1 MSGEFIAFPFT
12 LRTDDSVVGAAL
24 ITSTRE
30 TTHGLLRFGEDGLR
44 VQWRSS
50 RATQHVGDEIRTDR
64 EIDPVQEVN
73 VAPSALAGAAVRWL
87 WNRWPPGRY
96 LVLTGADF
104 RAFEGLAGISGLRLD
119 HPAQLVVP
127 IRRAQ
132 TLPAREFAVE
142 IELALAD
149 RAIRR
154 AEGLERHRVEGG
166 PEPTVRPST
175 TPPALD

>member
-1 MSGEFIAFPFT
+1 MSGEYIAFPFT
-12 LRTDDSVVGAAL
+12 LRSDDSVVGSAL
-24 ITSTRE
+24 ITNTEE
-30 TTHGLLRFGEDGLR
+30 TTHGLLRYGEDGLR

-50 RATQHVGDEIRTDR
+50 RATQHMGDEIRTDR
-64 EIDPVQEVN
+64 EIDPVQEVH

-87 WNRWPPGRY
+87 WNRWPPGLY

-104 RAFEGLAGISGLRLD
+104 RAFEGLAGVSGLKLD

-127 IRRAQ
+127 IRRGQ
-132 TLPAREFAVE
+132 RLPAREFAVE

-154 AEGLERHRVEGG
+154 AEGLGRDRVEGG
-166 PEPTVRPST
+166 EEPTGRP
-175 TPPALD
+175 TPPPPLD